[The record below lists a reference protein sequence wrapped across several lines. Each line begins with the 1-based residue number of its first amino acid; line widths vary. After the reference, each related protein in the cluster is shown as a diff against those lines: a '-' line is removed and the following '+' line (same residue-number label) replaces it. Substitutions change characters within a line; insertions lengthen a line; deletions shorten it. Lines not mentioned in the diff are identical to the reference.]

1 MIEFLFYRIDL
12 AYQLQLVGKD
22 EFYTQQ
28 TVVIKENLIMT
39 NKQVIDKVKKLFAMA
54 NHAGSDANME
64 VANKQYYS
72 IRIFLASGITCCAF
86 GRDSSRTPS

>member
-54 NHAGSDANME
+54 NHAGSDANMPDLM
-64 VANKQYYS
+64 QIWRSRISS
-72 IRIFLASGITCCAF
+72 I
-86 GRDSSRTPS
+86 